1 MENFKEKLNG
11 EQVPRETIINII
23 LYMTI
28 LIMPLIVVNVSSPRY
43 VLGKLMFLYVAG
55 FFLLVNLILDHKIKF
70 KKEHIIVLLFLATI
84 LVSCIFS
91 PYKIIAF
98 FGTKERSEGFVTIA
112 IYILLFIASSE
123 YLKVTEKSINL
134 ILTIVNIH
142 ATYGIL
148 QFYKFDPIQKWALGY
163 IEVNDS
169 IGLLGNRIFFS
180 IYILFFLV
188 FSTFA
193 YIFKE
198 KKIDLIILDIMMPV
212 MDGLTALKKIRE
224 VSTVPVVLLTA
235 KGQEEDKLQGY
246 DYGADDYMTK
256 PFSPNVLVAKVKA
269 LLKRTIENVDSSTQE
284 FNGLSINKL
293 SREVKVNGEVLSLSP
308 KEYEL
313 LVYLIDNEGVAL
325 SRDTILD
332 NVWGLDYYGDIRTVD
347 TNVKRLREKLL
358 DKSNYIVTVR
368 GSGYK
373 FEVK

>member
-1 MENFKEKLNG
+1 MNKS
-11 EQVPRETIINII
+11 
-23 LYMTI
+23 I
-28 LIMPLIVVNVSSPRY
+28 LIVEDETRIR
-43 VLGKLMFLYVAG
+43 
-55 FFLLVNLILDHKIKF
+55 FLLRDYFAREKNF
-70 KKEHIIVLLFLATI
+70 TI
-84 LVSCIFS
+84 YEAENGL
-91 PYKIIAF
+91 
-98 FGTKERSEGFVTIA
+98 E
-112 IYILLFIASSE
+112 
-123 YLKVTEKSINL
+123 
-134 ILTIVNIH
+134 
-142 ATYGIL
+142 
-148 QFYKFDPIQKWALGY
+148 AL
-163 IEVNDS
+163 N
-169 IGLLGNRIFFS
+169 
-180 IYILFFLV
+180 
-188 FSTFA
+188 
-193 YIFKE
+193 IFKE
-198 KKIDLIILDIMMPV
+198 KKIDLIILDIMMTV
-212 MDGLTALKKIRE
+212 MDGLTTLEKIRE
-224 VSTVPVVLLTA
+224 VSTVPVILLTA

-358 DKSNYIVTVR
+358 DKANYIVTVR

>member
-1 MENFKEKLNG
+1 MNKS
-11 EQVPRETIINII
+11 
-23 LYMTI
+23 I
-28 LIMPLIVVNVSSPRY
+28 LIVEDETRIR
-43 VLGKLMFLYVAG
+43 
-55 FFLLVNLILDHKIKF
+55 FLLRDYFAREKNF
-70 KKEHIIVLLFLATI
+70 TI
-84 LVSCIFS
+84 YEAENGL
-91 PYKIIAF
+91 
-98 FGTKERSEGFVTIA
+98 E
-112 IYILLFIASSE
+112 
-123 YLKVTEKSINL
+123 
-134 ILTIVNIH
+134 
-142 ATYGIL
+142 
-148 QFYKFDPIQKWALGY
+148 AL
-163 IEVNDS
+163 N
-169 IGLLGNRIFFS
+169 
-180 IYILFFLV
+180 
-188 FSTFA
+188 
-193 YIFKE
+193 IFKE

-212 MDGLTALKKIRE
+212 MDGLTTLEKIRE
-224 VSTVPVVLLTA
+224 VSTVPVILLTA

-293 SREVKVNGEVLSLSP
+293 SREVKINSEVLSLSP

-358 DKSNYIVTVR
+358 DKANYIVTVR